1 MTALFWFRKDLR
13 LEDNPALLQAALS
26 HKTLIPLYILD
37 EGMPL
42 GDAQKWWLRH
52 SLKSL
57 EADLK
62 TTYGISL
69 LLYKGNPEK
78 ILSHL
83 MKETKA
89 EGLYWNTCY
98 EPTLYNR
105 DLKIKSQFGA
115 KTFNGSLF
123 FDPPSIKNG
132 QGTFFKVF
140 TPFYKAC
147 LEKLPPLDPKGKPH
161 SLGKPPSLKSD
172 SLDDWHL
179 LPQNH
184 NWANAFATYW
194 TPGESGA
201 RKALQ
206 RFLKTGLE
214 HYGIN
219 RDFPASKSTS
229 QLSPHL
235 HFGEISVQE
244 SLYEANKSRAPQGD
258 RHKFQSELFWREFS
272 YHLLFHFPE
281 LPHKNFNPKFD
292 KFPWAD
298 KAHFFKAWSKGQTGY
313 PLVDAGMRQLWQT
326 GWMHNRV
333 RMVVA
338 SFLTKDLLINWQ
350 KGAAWFYDTLVDA
363 DVASN
368 FASWQWVAGCGADA
382 APYFRVFNP
391 VLQSQKFDPK
401 GDYIRTWVPEL
412 KDLPDQFIHAPWLAP
427 EEALKKADISL
438 GHTYPHPLVDH
449 NKARALAL
457 HLYGSI

>member
-26 HKTLIPLYILD
+26 HKTVIPVYILD
-37 EGMPL
+37 KDMPL
-42 GDAQKWWLRH
+42 GDAQKWWLHH
-52 SLKSL
+52 SLQSL
-57 EADLK
+57 AADLK
-62 TTYGISL
+62 ATYGAPL

-78 ILSHL
+78 ILTSL

-98 EPTLYNR
+98 EPTLYTR
-105 DLKIKSQFGA
+105 DIKIKSQLKA
-115 KTFNGSLF
+115 ETFNGSLF
-123 FDPPSIKNG
+123 FEPGIIKNG

-147 LEKLPPLDPKGKPH
+147 LDKLSPMTPKGKPH
-161 SLGKPPSLKSD
+161 SLGNSPHLKSD
-172 SLDDWHL
+172 SLEDWQL
-179 LPQNH
+179 LPKNPD
-184 NWANAFATYW
+184 WAKGFASHW
-194 TPGESGA
+194 TPGELGA
-201 RKALQ
+201 HKALQ
-206 RFLKTGLE
+206 TFLKTGLQ
-214 HYGIN
+214 HYGVN
-219 RDFPASKSTS
+219 RDFPAPKTTS

-235 HFGEISVQE
+235 HFGEISPQRT
-244 SLYEANKSRAPQGD
+244 LYEVDHSSASPID
-258 RHKFQSELFWREFS
+258 RHKLQSELFWREFS

-292 KFPWAD
+292 KFPWAQNVS
-298 KAHFFKAWSKGQTGY
+298 FFKAWSKGQTGY

-338 SFLTKDLLINWQ
+338 SFLTKDLLIQWQ

-391 VLQSQKFDPK
+391 TLQSQKFDPK
-401 GDYIRTWVPEL
+401 GSYIRTWVPEL
-412 KDLPDQFIHAPWLAP
+412 KDLPDKFIHAPWLAP
-427 EEALKKADISL
+427 EEILKKANISL
-438 GHTYPHPLVDH
+438 GHTYPQPLVDH
-449 NKARALAL
+449 NKARNLAL
-457 HLYGSI
+457 HLYGSL

>member
-13 LEDNPALLQAALS
+13 LEDNPALLQASHS
-26 HKTLIPLYILD
+26 HKTVVPLYILD
-37 EGMPL
+37 EDMPL
-42 GDAQKWWLRH
+42 GEAQKWWLHH

-57 EADLK
+57 DADLQA
-62 TTYGISL
+62 TYGVPL
-69 LLYKGNPEK
+69 LLCKGNPLS

-83 MKETKA
+83 MKKSKA
-89 EGLYWNTCY
+89 EGLYWNDCY
-98 EPTLYNR
+98 EPDLCSR
-105 DLKIKSQFGA
+105 DIKIKSHLTA
-115 KTFNGSLF
+115 ETFNGSLF
-123 FDPPSIKNG
+123 FEPGTIKNG

-147 LEKLPPLDPKGKPH
+147 VEKLPPLDPKGKPH
-161 SLGKPPSLKSD
+161 SLGNSPHLKSD
-172 SLDDWHL
+172 SLEDWHL
-179 LPQNH
+179 LPKKP
-184 NWANAFATYW
+184 NWASAFDTYW

-201 RKALQ
+201 HKALHS
-206 RFLKTGLE
+206 FLKTGLKG
-214 HYGIN
+214 YGVN
-219 RDFPASKSTS
+219 RDFPDLKATS
-229 QLSPHL
+229 RLSPHL
-235 HFGEISVQE
+235 HFGEISVHKV
-244 SLYEANKSRAPQGD
+244 LHEANESPAPSID

-272 YHLLFHFPE
+272 YHLLFHFPK
-281 LPHKNFNPKFD
+281 LSHKNFNPKFD
-292 KFPWAD
+292 KFPWAHND
-298 KAHFFKAWSKGQTGY
+298 SFFKAWSKGKTGY

-350 KGAAWFYDTLVDA
+350 KGATWFYNTLVDA
-363 DVASN
+363 DIANN

-391 VLQSQKFDPK
+391 ILQSQKFDPK

-412 KDLPDQFIHAPWLAP
+412 KDLPDKFIHAPWLAP
-427 EEALKKADISL
+427 EETLKKAHIAL

-449 NKARALAL
+449 DKARALAL